1 MKNAKELD
9 AMATELK
16 RKRSELDKA
25 TEEYNHDRKHKHNMY
40 PYDDVI
46 VYDGGSN
53 VNILG
58 ARNLG
63 ENQAKALRDG
73 LNMLYPL
80 EESCP
85 TP

>member
-25 TEEYNHDRKHKHNMY
+25 TEEYNHDRKHNAY

-73 LNMLYPL
+73 LNMLYPP